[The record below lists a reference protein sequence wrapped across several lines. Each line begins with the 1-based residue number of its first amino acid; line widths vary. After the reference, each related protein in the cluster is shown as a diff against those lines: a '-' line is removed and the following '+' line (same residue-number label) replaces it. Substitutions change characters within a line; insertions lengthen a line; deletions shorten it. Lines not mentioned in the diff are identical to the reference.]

1 LHGWMGDYSVFR
13 PMFDFL
19 DTDTFTYA
27 FVDYRGYGQS
37 KDLAGDYTMAE
48 ISADAIAL
56 ADHLGWQQFHLIG
69 HSMGGMVGIV
79 TAAEFPEEV
88 GTLVVID
95 SMMRMS
101 EERAAELRGIG
112 AGKGK
117 GFDSKDA
124 YVAGFRIHPETT
136 SARPE
141 VTRHM
146 AASSCRQFEDGQ
158 WRNKFDR
165 NVYARRHPI
174 DGYAY
179 WTKVWDAKIPALVIA
194 GGNSNRIAPEVRAKL
209 FAAHPE
215 VTVTTVENAG
225 HHVTLDNPAGY
236 IDALATYLQSNR

>member
-1 LHGWMGDYSVFR
+1 
-13 PMFDFL
+13 
-19 DTDTFTYA
+19 
-27 FVDYRGYGQS
+27 
-37 KDLAGDYTMAE
+37 
-48 ISADAIAL
+48 
-56 ADHLGWQQFHLIG
+56 
-69 HSMGGMVGIV
+69 MGGMVGIV
-79 TAAEFPEEV
+79 TAAEFPDEV

-117 GFDSKDA
+117 SFDSREA
-124 YVAGFRIHPETT
+124 YVAGFRIRPETV
-136 SARPE
+136 SAAPE

-146 AASSCRQFEDGQ
+146 AASSCREFEDGQ

-174 DGYAY
+174 EGYAY
-179 WTKVWDAKIPALVIA
+179 WAKVWDAKTPALVIA
-194 GGNSNRIAPEVRAKL
+194 GGNSNRITPEVRDKL
-209 FAAHPE
+209 LAAHPE

-236 IDALATYLQSNR
+236 IDALATYLQSNRSM